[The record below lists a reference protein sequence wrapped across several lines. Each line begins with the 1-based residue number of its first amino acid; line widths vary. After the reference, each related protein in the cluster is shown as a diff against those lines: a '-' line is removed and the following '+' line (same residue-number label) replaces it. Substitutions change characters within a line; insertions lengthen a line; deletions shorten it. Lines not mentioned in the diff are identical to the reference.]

1 MKRHYTIEI
10 IVGLFLIAAF
20 AAMMVLAFWVSGL
33 TSMGNNDYYPVYA
46 DFDNIGGLKVR
57 APVSIGGVR
66 IGKVSQI
73 KLDPDSFR
81 ARVTLLIDKHVHAI
95 PDDSTASILTQ
106 GLLGA
111 NYISIN
117 PGFDD
122 QALKGGDMIQNTHSA
137 LILENILGQL
147 IYQVTGKDKDKD
159 KADGS
164 KHASLGKD
172 NAVSSAIVIP
182 VEETVERK

>member
-1 MKRHYTIEI
+1 MKRHYTIEV
-10 IVGLFLIAAF
+10 IVGLFLMAAF

-33 TSMGNNDYYPVYA
+33 TSMGSNNYYRVYA

-73 KLDPDSFR
+73 KLDPESFR

-111 NYISIN
+111 NYISLN

-122 QALKGGDMIQNTHSA
+122 QALKAGDMIQNTHSA

-147 IYQVTGKDKDKD
+147 IYQVTGKDKGKV
-159 KADGS
+159 KADTM
-164 KHASLGKD
+164 KQASIGKD
-172 NAVSSAIVIP
+172 QAVSSALVIP
-182 VEETVERK
+182 IEENTQN